1 MLLSFKVG
9 NFRSIYTPQTLDLL
23 ADAEDMTLLSN
34 LQDIGHNYKVLKSA
48 VVYGA
53 NSSGKSNL
61 IRAMVAMKRILRD
74 NAKLNPD
81 DSIEPY
87 EPFAL
92 KTESEQ
98 EPTLFEMVIT
108 KDEVL
113 YRYGFEYTEET
124 ITKEWLY
131 TKSLEA
137 TEETCQ
143 LYRTSEQ
150 AEYRIG
156 NELKSWDNE
165 FAKLQFNR
173 LLLSLINQLKEESV
187 FLNIFKSI
195 SEGEVLSGLDTERK
209 ERALLDILGGKA
221 PEMESKLH
229 RIFQKMDLGF
239 KKIVKEEKTFASGE
253 DLFKEEIFRSI
264 FINKLFEGKGSI
276 TGYSLLTQHNIY
288 NVEGKIVEEK
298 LFDKDTMESEG
309 TKKVIEL
316 TPPLL
321 YHLEEGRTIVIDEL
335 DAKLHPLLTREIIKM
350 FGKENSKGA
359 QLIFTTHDS
368 NLLSKGLF
376 RADQIWFTE
385 KNNTEETRLFS
396 LLEFE
401 EEERKELLS
410 KGETLEES
418 YLSGRFG
425 GIPII

>member
-23 ADAEDMTLLSN
+23 ADAEDMTLLTN

-165 FAKLQFNR
+165 FAKLHFNR

-195 SEGEVLSGLDTERK
+195 SEGEVLSGLNTQRK
-209 ERALLDILGGKA
+209 ERTLLDILNGKA
-221 PEMESKLH
+221 PKMENKLYQA
-229 RIFQKMDLGF
+229 FQKMDLGF
-239 KKIVKEEKTFASGE
+239 KKIVKEETPTSRE
-253 DLFKEEIFRSI
+253 DLIKKGVPELFV
-264 FINKLFEGKGSI
+264 NKIFEGKDSV
-276 TGYSLLTQHNIY
+276 TEYTLLTQHNVY
-288 NVEGKIVEEK
+288 NKEGRIVGER
-298 LFDKDTMESEG
+298 FFNKDEMESDG
-309 TKKVIEL
+309 TKKIIEL
-316 TPPLL
+316 MTPLL

-359 QLIFTTHDS
+359 QLIFATHDS

>member
-1 MLLSFKVG
+1 MLLSFTVG

-23 ADAEDMTLLSN
+23 ADTEDMTLSTN
-34 LQDIGHNYKVLKSA
+34 LQDIGHGYKLLKSA
-48 VVYGA
+48 VIYGA

-165 FAKLQFNR
+165 FAKLHFNR

-195 SEGEVLSGLDTERK
+195 SEGEVLSGLNTERK
-209 ERALLDILGGKA
+209 ERTLLDILNGKA
-221 PEMESKLH
+221 PEMENKLH
-229 RIFQKMDLGF
+229 QVFQKMDLGF
-239 KKIVKEEKTFASGE
+239 KKIVKEETPTSRE
-253 DLFKEEIFRSI
+253 DPIKKGVLELFV
-264 FINKLFEGKGSI
+264 NKIFEGKDSV
-276 TGYSLLTQHNIY
+276 TEYALLTLHNVY
-288 NVEGKIVEEK
+288 NKEGKIIEER
-298 LFDKDTMESEG
+298 FFNKDEMESDG

-316 TPPLL
+316 MSPLL

-350 FGKENSKGA
+350 FGEGNPRGA
-359 QLIFTTHDS
+359 QLIFATHDS

-401 EEERKELLS
+401 EEERKQLLS